1 MKLALLF
8 VAVGAV
14 VVFAGTAPL
23 QAVNPSISASIGPGS
38 SDQSN
43 IDYDTGAGGWDV
55 NNGGAGGYQD
65 VYLDPLKGP
74 WLKNL
79 AAIPAGAQINTS
91 YKLTENLHVGG
102 GPGGLAPPWND
113 YHETIMTAGWIWA
126 PNGAQ
131 TPWSS
136 TWNNSLYNID
146 GTSLNVDWTFNP
158 VIGVCNNFTMIK
170 WLKYTGV
177 GNPNVGVVVSEY
189 PTPEPATLA
198 LLGFGVAGLLARRR
212 RK

>member
-23 QAVNPSISASIGPGS
+23 KAQSISASIGPGI

-55 NNGGAGGYQD
+55 NNGAGGNQD

-74 WLKNL
+74 WFKNL
-79 AAIPAGAQINTS
+79 AAVLGGAQMNAS

-102 GPGGLAPPWND
+102 GPGGLAPAWND
-113 YHETIMTAGWIWA
+113 YHETIITPGWTWA
-126 PNGAQ
+126 PNGGQ

-136 TWNNSLYNID
+136 TWINSQFIID

-170 WLKYTGV
+170 WLTYNGG
-177 GNPNVGVVVSEY
+177 GNPNAGVVVSEY